1 MTSPLETTHPLPA
14 VVQPTPSPSVIRLSI
29 PPPPAPSAP
38 SRPIKRRRMA
48 RVGAEDSID
57 ATTGPRDW
65 GNDASFGNPASLSLL
80 IDWLG
85 SGKNFE
91 AFKFGVKG
99 KRQAQVA
106 KECEAWLRERGC
118 RSPRTSKAIQ
128 TKVRLLPSL
137 ARLLMICSRLTT
149 SGMGGR

>member
-1 MTSPLETTHPLPA
+1 M
-14 VVQPTPSPSVIRLSI
+14 IRV
-29 PPPPAPSAP
+29 AA
-38 SRPIKRRRMA
+38 K
-48 RVGAEDSID
+48 DSID

-65 GNDASFGNPASLSLL
+65 GNDASFENSSSLSLL

-118 RSPRTSKAIQ
+118 RSPRTPKAIQ
-128 TKVRLLPSL
+128 RKVRFLRSVT
-137 ARLLMICSRLTT
+137 IVN
-149 SGMGGR
+149 

>member
-14 VVQPTPSPSVIRLSI
+14 VVQPTPSPSVIRLYI
-29 PPPPAPSAP
+29 PPPPAPPA
-38 SRPIKRRRMA
+38 SRPIKRRWMA
-48 RVGAEDSID
+48 RVAAED
-57 ATTGPRDW
+57 AVTGPRDW
-65 GNDASFGNPASLSLL
+65 GNDAGFGNPSSLSLL

-106 KECEAWLRERGC
+106 EECEAWLRERGC
-118 RSPRTSKAIQ
+118 PSPRISKAIQ
-128 TKVRLLPSL
+128 RKVRLLPSL

-149 SGMGGR
+149 SGMGGRKS

>member
-1 MTSPLETTHPLPA
+1 
-14 VVQPTPSPSVIRLSI
+14 
-29 PPPPAPSAP
+29 
-38 SRPIKRRRMA
+38 MA
-48 RVGAEDSID
+48 RVAAEDSID

-65 GNDASFGNPASLSLL
+65 GNDANFRRPSSLSLL

-91 AFKFGVKG
+91 AFTFGVKG

-118 RSPRTSKAIQ
+118 
-128 TKVRLLPSL
+128 PSL
-137 ARLLMICSRLTT
+137 SRCYVDQQIGPTL
-149 SGMGGR
+149 SS